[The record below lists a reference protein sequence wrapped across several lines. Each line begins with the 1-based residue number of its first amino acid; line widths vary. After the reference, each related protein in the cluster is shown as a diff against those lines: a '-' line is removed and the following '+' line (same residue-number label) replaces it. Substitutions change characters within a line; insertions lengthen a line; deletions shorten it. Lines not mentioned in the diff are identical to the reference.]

1 VLVLPWLVAACTG
14 PDARILAIQTPS
26 DVLEGERAAITVTVK
41 NDFDE
46 PIIPVSL
53 TVYARPSPAEYFI
66 VRHIVSDVNYLQP
79 LQAAEVRHLETLDR
93 IEAYHVRDGDT
104 WRRIPHS
111 RFLHP
116 HILLPGRSFTQDFAF
131 QAYASY
137 SRLLYA
143 DLLYLPLSRESIAK
157 NLYLTHDQVVPPE
170 HRRRHAQTY
179 RRVAPD
185 ELEGLD
191 RNPKR
196 YLLYRPHRPDARR
209 PRLLTRRIR
218 LPVTRRAFSYPDAAR
233 RARAGARTHCFF
245 SADEAWAFD
254 YHDGTWII
262 TPDRTI
268 KLRGHYVHLI
278 ADLEQGG
285 VRTLLLSAPRVPNDP
300 LLRYFQDAGYSA
312 PNAVTPQA
320 EAAIP
325 TNDLLTAL
333 EKAEALGY
341 TITRTTWRP
350 LPAAD

>member
-1 VLVLPWLVAACTG
+1 MIHQPYGGVTG
-14 PDARILAIQTPS
+14 QTS
-26 DVLEGERAAITVTVK
+26 DVQIQAEQIIKAKKTLNEIIAHHTGKPVEQVTKDGER
-41 NDFDE
+41 
-46 PIIPVSL
+46 
-53 TVYARPSPAEYFI
+53 
-66 VRHIVSDVNYLQP
+66 
-79 LQAAEVRHLETLDR
+79 DR
-93 IEAYHVRDGDT
+93 
-104 WRRIPHS
+104 
-111 RFLHP
+111 
-116 HILLPGRSFTQDFAF
+116 
-131 QAYASY
+131 
-137 SRLLYA
+137 
-143 DLLYLPLSRESIAK
+143 
-157 NLYLTHDQVVPPE
+157 
-170 HRRRHAQTY
+170 
-179 RRVAPD
+179 
-185 ELEGLD
+185 
-191 RNPKR
+191 
-196 YLLYRPHRPDARR
+196 
-209 PRLLTRRIR
+209 
-218 LPVTRRAFSYPDAAR
+218 
-233 RARAGARTHCFF
+233 FF